1 MPHCPICGTELV
13 QKSRRL
19 LVGTGVGAVL
29 AAVLL
34 FLPSIIWV
42 SACGLFAGCIGI
54 YFLMWGIVGK
64 GYWCRTCKRIP
75 PDMQ

>member
-1 MPHCPICGTELV
+1 M
-13 QKSRRL
+13 QKRRGML
-19 LVGTGVGAVL
+19 IGTGAGAVIV
-29 AAVLL
+29 AVLL

-54 YFLMWGIVGK
+54 YLLMWGIVGK